1 MFNIELYYLR
11 IEDNKQAHFY
21 KVVHL
26 FSPDLMLAKRIDFDG
41 GEDSANSLDYCEIER
56 TGDGDPRGYFF
67 DSIERAIEMVAENT
81 CRFVNHR
88 GEVIDLLSMVPGV

>member
-1 MFNIELYYLR
+1 MFNNELYYLR

-41 GEDSANSLDYCEIER
+41 GEDSANSLDYCE
-56 TGDGDPRGYFF
+56 
-67 DSIERAIEMVAENT
+67 MVAENT